1 MKCVETIPLVV
12 QPQTKKV
19 PANIQKVR
27 WRATSISVRMVVRT
41 AVAALPS
48 VLCSSTGGLFG
59 SAP

>member
-19 PANIQKVR
+19 PAKIQKVR
-27 WRATSISVRMVVRT
+27 WRATSTSVLMVALA
-41 AVAALPS
+41 AVAALPW
-48 VLCSSTGGLFG
+48 VLCSSAGGLFG